1 MLFKWPFFLRQKQF
15 AIYMY
20 FPYCRSKYLL
30 ENVQF
35 VTAESGTRKIF
46 SFTYLCLT
54 SCSSS
59 FDFAKCHLILAEG
72 CLKIPPYN
80 LMVFIFVLL
89 LLKVLCV
96 AFNSMDK
103 QPV

>member
-46 SFTYLCLT
+46 SFTYLCL
-54 SCSSS
+54 
-59 FDFAKCHLILAEG
+59 KCHLILAEG

-80 LMVFIFVLL
+80 WMVFIFVLL

-96 AFNSMDK
+96 AFNSMDE
-103 QPV
+103 QPF